1 MNSLSPLTPGAAKT
15 ILHAF
20 GVAVQQAVMYGPAHN
35 VARLAAKEAA
45 SLLAETLGREAALEI
60 AVAPQ
65 GGGALVNG
73 ESVAVPDSAGQAFL
87 ARMEA
92 HGAHELRFEPD
103 VEPEDAITFF
113 DVFSARPQAVAEQGG
128 LKAALERALP
138 SGSVRIAE
146 AQWRRV
152 GDDDGKGGGADSP
165 HRPALPKGGALDL
178 SSLYGS
184 KAAGS
189 GSGSGA
195 AAKPKKAPSGEGATL
210 DLTAA
215 LAEAEP
221 RFGASRREKEEAAA
235 SGAER
240 READKRAV
248 AELLR
253 RTADLLDRAGRP
265 PDEDLKREVLETIE
279 RTLHIV
285 EANTEETK
293 DRIGE
298 LSQQIDEDRATVESI
313 EAASRRRGMG
323 PQLTRAELLERF
335 AELSQ
340 EIVQPLTVATGAID
354 MVRKGKCGDLTDE
367 QRSLLHLAA
376 ESLDRMSQLAERF
389 SRIAG
394 LPDGFEPDQNV
405 IGRR

>member
-1 MNSLSPLTPGAAKT
+1 MPIQTAITSGTAKT
-15 ILHAF
+15 LLHAL
-20 GVAVQQAVMYGPAHN
+20 GIAVQQAVMYGPVHN
-35 VARLAAKEAA
+35 VTRLAAREAA
-45 SLLAETLGREAALEI
+45 ATLADSLGRETGLEL

-73 ESVAVPDSAGQAFL
+73 EPVSSPDSAGQAFL

-92 HGAHELRFEPD
+92 HGVHELHFSPGFEPGE
-103 VEPEDAITFF
+103 VETFLALLATRPDA
-113 DVFSARPQAVAEQGG
+113 SAASGG
-128 LKAALERALP
+128 FKAALERALP
-138 SGSVRIAE
+138 GGSVRVVE
-146 AQWRRV
+146 SQWRKV
-152 GDDDGKGGGADSP
+152 GEDGPGGGPA
-165 HRPALPKGGALDL
+165 RPALPKGASALAGAAD
-178 SSLYGS
+178 SLYGS
-184 KAAGS
+184 RKS
-189 GSGSGA
+189 S
-195 AAKPKKAPSGEGATL
+195 APAHSSPARPAPTGEGATL

-221 RFGASRREKEEAAA
+221 RFGASRREKDEAAA
-235 SGAER
+235 EGTAR

-253 RTADLLDRAGRP
+253 RTADLLERAGRP
-265 PDEDLKREVLETIE
+265 PDADLRREVLETIE

-285 EANTEETK
+285 EANTAGTS

-298 LSQQIDEDRATVESI
+298 LSRQIEEDRATVESI

-323 PQLTRAELLERF
+323 PQLTRAELLDRF

-354 MVRKGKCGDLTDE
+354 LVRKGKGGDLTEE

-376 ESLDRMSQLAERF
+376 ESLDLMGKLSERF
-389 SRIAG
+389 TRIAG
-394 LPDGFEPDQNV
+394 LPEGFEPDRDAL
-405 IGRR
+405 GR

>member
-1 MNSLSPLTPGAAKT
+1 MPSISPGAARS
-15 ILHAF
+15 ILHAL
-20 GVAVQQAVMYGPAHN
+20 GIAVQQAVMYGPAHN

-45 SLLAETLGREAALEI
+45 SVVSDLLGRETALEI
-60 AVAPQ
+60 SVAPQ

-73 ESVAVPDSAGQAFL
+73 ESVSAPDSAGQAFL

-92 HGAHELRFEPD
+92 HGANELHFVPGVEFGD
-103 VEPEDAITFF
+103 VVTFLN
-113 DVFSARPQAVAEQGG
+113 VLSARPQAVAEQGG

-138 SGSVRIAE
+138 EGTVRIAE
-146 AQWRRV
+146 AQWRKV
-152 GDDDGKGGGADSP
+152 GEDAAAP
-165 HRPALPKGGALDL
+165 ARPALPKGGGLDL
-178 SSLYGS
+178 SSLYGD
-184 KAAGS
+184 KA
-189 GSGSGA
+189 A
-195 AAKPKKAPSGEGATL
+195 AAKPKPSAGAGGSGRGEGATL

-235 SGAER
+235 SGASR
-240 READKRAV
+240 READERAIS
-248 AELLR
+248 ELLR

-265 PDEDLKREVLETIE
+265 PDAEIKREVLETIE
-279 RTLHIV
+279 RTLHLV
-285 EANTEETK
+285 EENSAGTTE
-293 DRIGE
+293 RIGE
-298 LSQQIDEDRATVESI
+298 LSRQIEEDRATVESI

-376 ESLDRMSQLAERF
+376 ESLDRMGQLAERF
-389 SRIAG
+389 ARIAG
-394 LPDGFEPDQNV
+394 LPDGFEPDRD
-405 IGRR
+405 ILGR

>member
-1 MNSLSPLTPGAAKT
+1 MPSISPGAARS
-15 ILHAF
+15 ILHAL
-20 GVAVQQAVMYGPAHN
+20 GIAVQQAVMYGPAHN

-45 SLLAETLGREAALEI
+45 SVISEQIGRESALEI
-60 AVAPQ
+60 SVAPQ
-65 GGGALVNG
+65 GGGVLVNG
-73 ESVAVPDSAGQAFL
+73 ESVSAPDSAGQAFL

-92 HGAHELRFEPD
+92 HGANELRFAPGIESGD
-103 VEPEDAITFF
+103 VVTFLN
-113 DVFSARPQAVAEQGG
+113 VLSARPQAVAEQGG

-138 SGSVRIAE
+138 DGTVRIAE
-146 AQWRRV
+146 SQWRKV
-152 GDDDGKGGGADSP
+152 GEDAAAP
-165 HRPALPKGGALDL
+165 ARPALPKGGAFDL
-178 SSLYGS
+178 SSLYGD
-184 KAAGS
+184 KAA
-189 GSGSGA
+189 A
-195 AAKPKKAPSGEGATL
+195 EKPKPSAGGGGRGEGATL

-265 PDEDLKREVLETIE
+265 PDSDLRREVLETIE
-279 RTLHIV
+279 RALHIV
-285 EANTEETK
+285 EANAAGTK

-298 LSQQIDEDRATVESI
+298 LSRQIEEDRATVESI
-313 EAASRRRGMG
+313 EAAARRRGMG

-354 MVRKGKCGDLTDE
+354 MVRKGKGGDLTEE

-376 ESLDRMSQLAERF
+376 ESLDRMGQLAERF
-389 SRIAG
+389 ARIAG
-394 LPDGFEPDQNV
+394 LPEGFEPDRDLV
-405 IGRR
+405 GRR